1 VNLVPSILLIAAW
14 SCFTAVSIA
23 DRDYFAAAACL
34 TVIGFGVLN
43 VALMRNLDKRIA
55 AQREHIAAQREHI
68 ATLDRLVL
76 APPKPKTSPTRKST
90 HP

>member
-23 DRDYFAAAACL
+23 GRDYFAAVACL

-43 VALMRNLDKRIA
+43 LALMRNLNR
-55 AQREHIAAQREHI
+55 RIAAQREHI

-76 APPKPKTSPTRKST
+76 APPKPKTSPTRKSA